1 MKKIIFMFIVVLISI
16 TNVYA
21 FENEY
26 FKIDIPNEYKM
37 ETNDSDNRIYKWTDD
52 SDYIVITVDNN
63 DNKYSVKDYT
73 EIDITN
79 QKKYLE
85 ENINTALE
93 EYDVDV
99 SVPKIFK
106 NEIGNYSSL
115 QYDLY
120 WPTKEITGNDTYQRG
135 NVFTTGKY
143 IITYLYSSESEIKD
157 DNEIYN
163 NTINSFK
170 ILDETEVKKEL
181 TVDISFIIIL
191 GVVLAIL
198 SYVLSEIKKK
208 KATK

>member
-1 MKKIIFMFIVVLISI
+1 MFIVVLISI

>member
-1 MKKIIFMFIVVLISI
+1 MRKIIFMFIVVLISI